1 MSAVLIISDKKW
13 ASLPVLV
20 EVESRFLDE
29 LAIIIQM
36 CQTSLKTL
44 CEWLRYKDLHL
55 ACYCDLI
62 IPSVCPVFT
71 YLLVLF
77 RVRLPITRSSAP
89 AHPLWGTM
97 RLKLLFAP
105 SPKRT
110 RKTVNELGFVTSY
123 LTCGN
128 IRTLYWSLT

>member
-1 MSAVLIISDKKW
+1 MSEVLIISDKKW

-71 YLLVLF
+71 GF
-77 RVRLPITRSSAP
+77 IPRTAP
-89 AHPLWGTM
+89 DHPLFGTCTPP
-97 RLKLLFAP
+97 LGDNAP
-105 SPKRT
+105 QAPLR
-110 RKTVNELGFVTSY
+110 Y
-123 LTCGN
+123 LTQTTKKGGE
-128 IRTLYWSLT
+128 